1 MHTVTGQGAASQSGV
16 WWSRKAGIGRLTH
29 VLAALALSL
38 LGLISVSGPAQAVIG
53 TVDQVPAST
62 ILIPYFE
69 VDLTN
74 TNGRTTQVSLSNT
87 SATATM
93 HNVVL
98 WSNAG
103 VPVFNFNIYL
113 TGYDTQV
120 FNMRD
125 ILNGT
130 LPRTAS
136 AGQDPSDTI
145 SNHGDVSQDIN
156 FASCTGTLPPAA
168 VPAATVADVRAML
181 TGQAS
186 TVAFPGQCVGISNGD
201 NVARGYLTIDTTTQ
215 CTTGTPATP
224 SYFSSFVASFQNTQV
239 AEYMLID
246 PSTNQMT
253 IDNGVAIES
262 DTVDPQV
269 NTVGEY
275 TFYARLVGSDASD
288 RREPLATTW
297 GVQGDNQSGSVL
309 VWRDVKA
316 APAAFACSGSPS
328 FFPLGQEQIVF
339 LTPDSEPTA
348 PSTTGVG
355 RATQIT
361 PMTTAA
367 LGAPAAAKQGWTFM
381 NLNTTLGGVTV
392 PTEDPAAAQSY
403 ITVIRTLEDT
413 SRATTSSMAVQMES
427 AVESSHFTIG
437 N

>member
-1 MHTVTGQGAASQSGV
+1 MHTEMEQRAVH
-16 WWSRKAGIGRLTH
+16 RDRLTRTRTAIWRRIAH
-29 VLAALALSL
+29 VAAVLT
-38 LGLISVSGPAQAVIG
+38 LGMVGQLSVSRSAEAAIG
-53 TVDQVPAST
+53 TIDQVPAST

-69 VDLTN
+69 VDLAN

-87 SATATM
+87 SATATL
-93 HNVVL
+93 HNVVV
-98 WSNAG
+98 WSDAG
-103 VPVFNFNIYL
+103 VPVFNFNVYL

-120 FNMRD
+120 FDMRD

-156 FASCTGTLPPAA
+156 FASCSSFLPPAG
-168 VPAATVADVRAML
+168 VSAATVNDLRAML
-181 TGQAS
+181 TGLAS
-186 TVAFPGQCVGISNGD
+186 TVAFPGQCVGFNNGD

-215 CTTGTPATP
+215 CTTSTPATP
-224 SYFSSFVASFQNTQV
+224 GYFSTFIASGQNTQV

-246 PSTNQMT
+246 RSTNQLT
-253 IDNGVAIES
+253 IDNGVAIEASFS
-262 DTVDPQV
+262 DAAV

-275 TFYARLVGSDASD
+275 TFYSRLVGSDASD
-288 RREPLATTW
+288 RRETLASTW
-297 GVQGDNQSGSVL
+297 GVQGDNHSGKVL

-316 APAAFACSGSPS
+316 APAAFACNSTPS
-328 FFPLGQEQIVF
+328 YAPLGQEQLVF
-339 LTPDSEPTA
+339 LTPDSEPTI
-348 PSTTGVG
+348 STTPGVG

-361 PMTTAA
+361 PMTAAA
-367 LGAPAAAKQGWTFM
+367 LGAPAAAKQGWTYM
-381 NLNTTLGGVTV
+381 NLNTTLGGVTI

-413 SRATTSSMAVQMES
+413 SRATTSSMAVQLES
-427 AVESSHFTIG
+427 AMESSHFLIG